1 MFGFFKKKKKDN
13 SMDIKNSNLLF
24 YEKGVIDVTN
34 FEAMSP
40 EDSLGYMC
48 GCIIIVSSDGT
59 IRVCEYEDENVIM
72 ETIVLKNVIRF
83 CDNIN
88 NYDPSH
94 LTEVSIMTEDHDF
107 RLSFESVQVKERFVD
122 TLKKL

>member
-24 YEKGVIDVTN
+24 YEKGIIDVTN
-34 FEAMSP
+34 FGAMSP

-48 GCIIIVSSDGT
+48 SCIIIVSSDGT

-94 LTEVSIMTEDHDF
+94 RTKVSIMTEDHDF